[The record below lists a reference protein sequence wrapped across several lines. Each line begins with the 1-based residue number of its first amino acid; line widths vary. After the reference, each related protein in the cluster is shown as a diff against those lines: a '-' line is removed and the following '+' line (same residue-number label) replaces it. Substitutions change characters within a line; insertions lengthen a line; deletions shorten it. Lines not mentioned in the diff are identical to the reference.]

1 MKENKTIHQQL
12 REHFESTYYSFT
24 EMDYYWTVKDATNLK
39 QLITKLEFHIKK
51 KQALTDEK
59 ILESFQIIVY
69 SIANIPQLKWH
80 KETFSIAN
88 INSKLNE
95 IISIIKTHGI
105 KKDRTANITRII
117 ESEIQQRSVG
127 YNQQRK
133 STNI

>member
-1 MKENKTIHQQL
+1 MEKTIHQQL

-51 KQALTDEK
+51 RHPVTDEK

-105 KKDRTANITRII
+105 KKDRTANIARLI
-117 ESEIQQRSVG
+117 ESQVKERGVG
-127 YNQQRK
+127 DTQ
-133 STNI
+133 